1 MFLEYVSY
9 RKDSAFRADGIQL
22 PIETGPLENLVIVY
36 ASKREEEMTTRER
49 IDDALRRVGVI
60 ADLSSQPRSL
70 GILKETVQVERRVY
84 AKPLFRYEW
93 RIRVSSKVDDVLLQ
107 ALRKEL
113 RDLEVNDIH
122 IERV

>member
-1 MFLEYVSY
+1 M
-9 RKDSAFRADGIQL
+9 
-22 PIETGPLENLVIVY
+22 VIVY
-36 ASKREEEMTTRER
+36 ACRKEEEMTTRGR
-49 IDDALRRVGVI
+49 IDDALKELRVI

-70 GILKETVQVERRVY
+70 GILKETVQAERTVY
-84 AKPLFRYEW
+84 AKPIFRYEW
-93 RIRVSSKVDDVLLQ
+93 RIRVSSQVDDVLLQ